1 MTLCHCCIILLVKN
15 RRNGEIMKFSILL
28 SIYKKEKA
36 NHFKQALD
44 SILNQTMEASEIV
57 IIKDGPLSQE
67 LENICIEFDR
77 RYKGMFK
84 FVLLKKNQGLGKAL
98 QIGLRYCT
106 YDIVARMDTDD
117 IAKKDRFEKQIREF
131 EKDDKLA
138 ILGSSIEEFS
148 TTPDLIDSIRNVPL
162 SNHEIRKYA
171 KMRNPFNHMTV
182 MFRKSAVLDVGS
194 YQPFHLNE
202 DYYLW
207 YRLLNKG
214 YKAKNLSESLVYARV
229 DKNMFQR
236 RGGVKYFLQEVKLQN
251 IFYTNHFINTF
262 EYVRNIG
269 MRMSARL
276 LPNAIRGILYRKYM
290 RK

>member
-1 MTLCHCCIILLVKN
+1 
-15 RRNGEIMKFSILL
+15 MKFSVLL
-28 SIYKKEKA
+28 SIYKKE
-36 NHFKQALD
+36 NPVYFIESLN
-44 SILNQTMEASEIV
+44 SIIEQTVLPTEIV
-57 IIKDGPLSQE
+57 IIKDGDLTQE
-67 LENICIEFDR
+67 LEHVCLK
-77 RYKGMFK
+77 YKNK
-84 FVLLKKNQGLGKAL
+84 YRDLIKVISLEKNQGLGKAL
-98 QIGLRYCT
+98 QIGLKYCT
-106 YDIVARMDTDD
+106 YDIVARMDSDD

-251 IFYTNHFINTF
+251 IFYKNHFINTY

>member
-1 MTLCHCCIILLVKN
+1 M
-15 RRNGEIMKFSILL
+15 MKFSVLL
-28 SIYKKEKA
+28 SVYEKEKPLYFRTSL
-36 NHFKQALD
+36 N
-44 SILNQTMEASEIV
+44 SILEQTLLPAEVVIV
-57 IIKDGPLSQE
+57 KDGELLSE
-67 LENICIEFDR
+67 LDNICTE
-77 RYKGMFK
+77 YQTKYPNLFK
-84 FVLLKKNQGLGKAL
+84 FISLKKNQGLGKAL
-98 QIGLRYCT
+98 QVGLEHCT

-251 IFYTNHFINTF
+251 IFYKNHFINTY

-276 LPNAIRGILYRKYM
+276 IPNAIRGILYRKYM